1 MGDSRHWFAD
11 ALLGLEYLHFQ
22 GVAHFDLKPDN
33 ILIGP
38 DNNAVLAD
46 FGVTAG
52 LKWPQPC
59 LTTPPHRPPWTIC
72 RLRPRLRPPERRLR
86 RVEARRGPDSS
97 PQAAPKLRILPLSTA
112 RRCECTSR
120 W

>member
-52 LKWPQPC
+52 WKWPQPC
-59 LTTPPHRPPWTIC
+59 LTTPPHRPPWT
-72 RLRPRLRPPERRLR
+72 
-86 RVEARRGPDSS
+86 V
-97 PQAAPKLRILPLSTA
+97 
-112 RRCECTSR
+112 
-120 W
+120 